1 MCKYDVNHVIHKTGS
16 TQRIAAPPEEDRLT
30 AIGNCTKKLT
40 LKFGHVVPEICS
52 RTDLGVT
59 QTQTRSWAY
68 IPLSCRGRSNKQEY
82 PGLTKYLTARQSQGR
97 RRRCQREV
105 PSRGR
110 CAPSPSARDA
120 ASCRIQNNI

>member
-1 MCKYDVNHVIHKTGS
+1 LPARDDSVTSRAATVSIWPIMCKYDVNHVIHKTGS

-68 IPLSCRGRSNKQEY
+68 IPLSCRGGAINK
-82 PGLTKYLTARQSQGR
+82 S
-97 RRRCQREV
+97 
-105 PSRGR
+105 
-110 CAPSPSARDA
+110 
-120 ASCRIQNNI
+120 IQV

>member
-59 QTQTRSWAY
+59 QTHRHAHGPIFHSPAGGGA
-68 IPLSCRGRSNKQEY
+68 INK
-82 PGLTKYLTARQSQGR
+82 S
-97 RRRCQREV
+97 
-105 PSRGR
+105 
-110 CAPSPSARDA
+110 
-120 ASCRIQNNI
+120 IQV